1 MIDHNI
7 YSKSLSTLMKKGYL
21 KKTDSIL
28 VVAGGSYDREIM
40 IKSDFKNVTISNID
54 FHAGHTDYTPYKWIR
69 IDAEKI
75 EANDN
80 SYDWAVIHAG
90 LHHLAI
96 PALGVCEMFRVAKK
110 GILCIEAR
118 DSFFMRLAV
127 KFGLTSDYELE
138 PALLSGGSIGGYRNG
153 AIPNY
158 IYRWKE
164 REFEK
169 TINSFAPTHKH
180 KFIYLYDIRLPIQ
193 RYAMAKNP
201 LISIILWILLRLKN
215 IIKFFFPKQ
224 GNEFAFVALK
234 NIQLQPW
241 LTASLDFDETFL
253 SKKYDKNKYPGY
265 KENIKIP
272 NEITEQT
279 FKDSDNNQN
288 MNVYSSLDNFF
299 QKMEK

>member
-1 MIDHNI
+1 MIKYNFFLYTIIFRRTILIDYNI
-7 YSKSLSTLMKKGYL
+7 YSKSISTLMKKGYL
-21 KKTDSIL
+21 KETDSIL
-28 VVAGGSYDREIM
+28 VIAGGNYDKEIM
-40 IKSDFKNVTISNID
+40 VRYDLKNVIISNID
-54 FHAGHTDYTPYKWIR
+54 FHSGHTDYAPYQWKK

-75 EANDN
+75 EENDN
-80 SYDWAVIHAG
+80 SYDWVVIHAG

-96 PALGVCEMFRVAKK
+96 PALGVCEMFRVARK
-110 GILCIEAR
+110 GILCIESR
-118 DSFFMRLAV
+118 DSMLMKLAV

-138 PALLSGGSIGGYRNG
+138 PALLSGGSVGGYRNG

-180 KFIYLYDIRLPIQ
+180 NFFYMYDIRLPIQ

-201 LISIILWILLRLKN
+201 LIPIILWVLLRLKN
-215 IIKFFFPKQ
+215 VLKFIFPKQ

-234 NIQLQPW
+234 NIKIQPW
-241 LTASLDFDETFL
+241 LTTNLNFDETFL

-265 KENIKIP
+265 KEK
-272 NEITEQT
+272 
-279 FKDSDNNQN
+279 K
-288 MNVYSSLDNFF
+288 
-299 QKMEK
+299 